1 MKLKLHFDRFAFFD
15 KVAGEGGR
23 VKLRDEIESLAMKY
37 SIITSSLN
45 DTFQGK
51 YNKKRQVIQVVAIIS
66 MWMAIFFWINGFIN
80 CQTHKDPTA
89 LYNVYYY
96 GNVLGKD
103 QVSLT
108 TFLMLMVFLGNYYH
122 LISKSTL

>member
-15 KVAGEGGR
+15 KVAGEG
-23 VKLRDEIESLAMKY
+23 KLKLFDEAESLAIRC
-37 SIITSSLN
+37 SIITSNLH
-45 DTFQGK
+45 DTFQGN
-51 YNKKRQVIQVVAIIS
+51 YNKKRQIIQVVVIIS
-66 MWMAIFFWINGFIN
+66 MWMTIFFWVNGFIN
-80 CQTHKDPTA
+80 YQTHKDPTA

>member
-15 KVAGEGGR
+15 KVAGEG
-23 VKLRDEIESLAMKY
+23 KLKLFDEAESLAIKC
-37 SIITSSLN
+37 SIITSNLH
-45 DTFQGK
+45 DTFQGN
-51 YNKKRQVIQVVAIIS
+51 YNKKRQIIQVVVIIS
-66 MWMAIFFWINGFIN
+66 MWMTIFFWVNGFIN

-103 QVSLT
+103 EVSLT
-108 TFLMLMVFLGNYYH
+108 TFLILIIFLGNYYH
-122 LISKSTL
+122 SISKFTL